1 MSSVSS
7 IRDAPVVVPVSSKKS
22 PRIPVSRSSRIS
34 AVQLYL
40 PICNNGGP
48 LLILGKLIT
57 VGVAL
62 GLADEDE
69 EIKLTDVT
77 SEGPV
82 DAVAD

>member
-1 MSSVSS
+1 
-7 IRDAPVVVPVSSKKS
+7 
-22 PRIPVSRSSRIS
+22 
-34 AVQLYL
+34 LYL

>member
-1 MSSVSS
+1 M
-7 IRDAPVVVPVSSKKS
+7 RDAPVVVLVSSKKL

-40 PICNNGGP
+40 PICSNGGP

-62 GLADEDE
+62 ALADEDE
-69 EIKLTDVT
+69 DIEPADVT
-77 SEGPV
+77 SESPV